1 MYRYRSLLLVILG
14 LLLIQPLLLTA
25 NETSGLTNNPM
36 QPPEFALQQY
46 QQEKNKNKPKVVVVQ
61 KKRVK
66 LKPLLLTSILYSS
79 ARKIVIINEK
89 MLSVSDT
96 INGAKLV
103 SIKKNSVRLVRNGK
117 TINLRLLNQSKHIH
131 KIAVQ
136 KTMDKK
142 K

>member
-1 MYRYRSLLLVILG
+1 VYRSLLLLILG

-25 NETSGLTNNPM
+25 NELSNPPNNPM
-36 QPPEFALQQY
+36 QPPAFALKQY
-46 QQEKNKNKPKVVVVQ
+46 QQEKDKNKPKVVVVE

-79 ARKIVIINEK
+79 TRKIAIINEK
-89 MLSVSDT
+89 MLNVSDT

-117 TINLRLLNQSKHIH
+117 AINLSLLNQSKHIH
-131 KIAVQ
+131 KTVVQ

>member
-1 MYRYRSLLLVILG
+1 VYRSLLLLILG

-25 NETSGLTNNPM
+25 NELSNSTNNPM
-36 QPPEFALQQY
+36 QPPAFALQQY
-46 QQEKNKNKPKVVVVQ
+46 QQEKSKNKPKVAVVQ

-66 LKPLLLTSILYSS
+66 SKPLLLTSILYSS
-79 ARKIVIINEK
+79 TRKIVIINEK

-131 KIAVQ
+131 KTAVQ

>member
-1 MYRYRSLLLVILG
+1 VYRLLLLTILVP
-14 LLLIQPLLLTA
+14 LLIQPLLLTA
-25 NETSGLTNNPM
+25 SELSNSTNNPM
-36 QPPEFALQQY
+36 QPPAFALQQY
-46 QQEKNKNKPKVVVVQ
+46 QQEKNENKPKVGVVQ

-66 LKPLLLTSILYSS
+66 SKPLLLASILYSS
-79 ARKIVIINEK
+79 TRKIVIINEK

-96 INGAKLV
+96 IDGAKLV
-103 SIKKNSVRLVRNGK
+103 SIKNNSVRLVRNGK

-131 KIAVQ
+131 KTAVQ